1 MPLSLCFWVD
11 FVTFMFS
18 PLVVDGMDSKKTLR
32 LDTKVTSSRE
42 LNDGVHGLN
51 INASYIKL

>member
-1 MPLSLCFWVD
+1 
-11 FVTFMFS
+11 MFS
-18 PLVVDGMDSKKTLR
+18 PLIINGLDFEKTLR

-51 INASYIKL
+51 INAPYIKL

>member
-1 MPLSLCFWVD
+1 
-11 FVTFMFS
+11 
-18 PLVVDGMDSKKTLR
+18 MDSKKTLR
-32 LDTKVTSSRE
+32 LNTKVTSSRE